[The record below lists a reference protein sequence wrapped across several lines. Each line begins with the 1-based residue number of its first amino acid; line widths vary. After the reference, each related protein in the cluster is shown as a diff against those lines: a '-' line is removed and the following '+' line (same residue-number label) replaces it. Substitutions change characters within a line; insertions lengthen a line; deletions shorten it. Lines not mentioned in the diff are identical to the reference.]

1 MKKNKIVIGLIGEKG
16 AGKGAVADYLVS
28 NYGATH
34 YGTSKILRR
43 TIEDLHLPAN
53 RDNYVKLAIVLKE
66 GFWPSV
72 IIDSLIKDIESNGS
86 EIIIA
91 DGIRMHGDVE
101 PFRKKYGKNFH
112 LVYVTADLKI
122 RYERT
127 KKRKEKAGEDKTS
140 LANFIAEEGRL
151 TEVSIHEVG
160 TTADF
165 VINNNKGEKEL
176 YQQVDKIIKRIISS
190 K

>member
-16 AGKGAVADYLVS
+16 AGKGAVAKYLIEK
-28 NYGATH
+28 YGAKH

-43 TIEDLHLPAN
+43 TIEDLKLPVT
-53 RDNYVKLAIVLKE
+53 RDNMVKLAIVLKE

-72 IIDSLIKDIESNGS
+72 IIDSLIKDIEANGS
-86 EIIIA
+86 DIIIA
-91 DGIRMHGDVE
+91 DGIRMHGDVA
-101 PFRKKYGKNFH
+101 PFQKKYGKNFH
-112 LVYVTADLKI
+112 LVYVTADLKV

-127 KKRKEKAGEDKTS
+127 KQRKEKDGEDKTT
-140 LANFIAEEGRL
+140 LEDFIAEEGRL

-165 VINNNKGEKEL
+165 IIYNNKGVKEL
-176 YQQVDKIIKRIISS
+176 YAQVDKVIKSIL
-190 K
+190 KK

>member
-1 MKKNKIVIGLIGEKG
+1 MKKNKIIIGLVGEKG
-16 AGKGAVADYLVS
+16 SGKGAVAEYLVEKYS
-28 NYGATH
+28 ATH

-43 TIEDLHLPAN
+43 TIEDLKLPVT
-53 RDNYVKLAIVLKE
+53 RDNLVKLALVLKE

-72 IIDSLIKDIESNGS
+72 IIDSLITDIESNGS
-86 EIIIA
+86 DIIIA

-101 PFRKKYGKNFH
+101 PFRKKYGKNFF

-127 KKRKEKAGEDKTS
+127 KKRKEKAGEDKTT
-140 LANFIAEEGRL
+140 LVNFIAEEGRL

-160 TTADF
+160 ATADF
-165 VINNNKGEKEL
+165 VINNNKGVKEL
-176 YQQVDKIIKRIISS
+176 YSQVDNIVGKIIVK

>member
-1 MKKNKIVIGLIGEKG
+1 MKRNKIIIGLIGEKG
-16 AGKGAVADYLVS
+16 SGKGAVADHLVK
-28 NYGATH
+28 NYGAVH

-53 RDNYVKLAIVLKE
+53 RDNFAKLAIALKE
-66 GFWPSV
+66 GFWSSV
-72 IIDSLIKDIESNGS
+72 IIDSLIKDMESNGS
-86 EIIIA
+86 DTIIA

-127 KKRKEKAGEDKTS
+127 KKRKEKAGEDKAT
-140 LANFIAEEGRL
+140 LADFIAEEGRL

-165 VINNNKGEKEL
+165 VVNNNKGVKEL
-176 YQQVDKIIKRIISS
+176 YAQVDKVMKKIMLKE
-190 K
+190 

>member
-1 MKKNKIVIGLIGEKG
+1 MKKNKIIIGLIGEKG
-16 AGKGAVADYLVS
+16 AGKGAVADYLVKK
-28 NYGATH
+28 YGAKH

-43 TIEDLHLPAN
+43 TIEDLRLSAN
-53 RDNYVKLAIVLKE
+53 RDNFVKLAVVLKE

-86 EIIIA
+86 DIIIA

-101 PFRKKYGKNFH
+101 PFRKKYGKKFF
-112 LVYVTADLKI
+112 LVYVTADLKV

-127 KKRKEKAGEDKTS
+127 KKRKEKAGEDKTT
-140 LANFIAEEGRL
+140 LAKFIAEEGRL

-165 VINNNKGEKEL
+165 VVNNNKGVKEL
-176 YQQVDKIIKRIISS
+176 YAQVDNVMKKILS
-190 K
+190 KK

>member
-16 AGKGAVADYLVS
+16 AGKGAVAKYLADK
-28 NYGATH
+28 YGAVH

-43 TIEDLHLPAN
+43 TIEDLKLPDT
-53 RDNYVKLAIVLKE
+53 RDNFGKLAIVLKE

-72 IIDSLIKDIESNGS
+72 IIDSLIKDIEANGS
-86 EIIIA
+86 NIVIA
-91 DGIRMHGDVE
+91 DGIRMHGDVA
-101 PFRKKYGKNFH
+101 PFQKKYGKNFQ
-112 LVYVTADLKI
+112 LVYVTAELKV

-127 KKRKEKAGEDKTS
+127 KRRKEKAGEDKTT
-140 LANFIAEEGRL
+140 LAEFIAEEGKL

-165 VINNNKGEKEL
+165 VINNNQGINEL
-176 YQQVDKIIKRIISS
+176 YAQIEKVMKSILK